1 MGARTLHN
9 AIGGVKRTS
18 NIVRLMSRLSR
29 NRLAGFAALLVLGL
43 GLGYRLRMH
52 EGLVLSNDVK
62 SRFWPWAPALGV
74 RRLDAPA
81 LSDPVWQFVPWL
93 QLARREI
100 AAGRLPL
107 WNPYQDGGVPLLGN
121 SQSALGS
128 PLIWPALA
136 FGIRPGWNLSLLLR
150 ALLAAAAA
158 FLWLRD
164 RGRSSPAAGLGAIAF
179 ALSGPF
185 IAWLEHPQTLSAAA
199 VPLLLLF
206 GGRLAERPT
215 RRDFKGLVVAT
226 FIVLSGGHPE
236 TALMAALLAAAYAAF
251 RGGTLAAL
259 RWPAAAGLFGGALAA
274 PLLLPFFEY
283 YASSAARLGEGRHP
297 FVLSLV
303 ALRRFVLP
311 DDPHSHPIEAAAAVS
326 LAVLFLV
333 PFGLRGLRRDS
344 ERRFWAGSALTLLAI
359 AYGGPF
365 ARALAHGTNLYLSR
379 VLLFLPL
386 AFGFLAAA
394 GLDDLI
400 SRAEDAGRGA
410 AARAGACAL
419 AGLAALELLVFAGH
433 VHAVTQAPVL
443 TPVTPLL
450 ARLREETGAY
460 RVLPLHTFLPANTAT
475 DLQLEDLRGYDAL
488 SPSAWRARREDI
500 GRFRDLPNTQDVV
513 EPWDLAPGG
522 AALDAWS
529 VKYLLLHPQFAF
541 GAPELNARLGL
552 DLVEV
557 YSGPDGKIL
566 VNRRAKPRVRLE
578 GAPGNALLV
587 ARTATRWTM
596 RTKSG
601 APSRLVVANPMFP
614 GWRAKVD
621 GAPSSI
627 ESKAGEL
634 TQISVPAGTHDVVLE
649 YRPTSFRL
657 GLLMA
662 ALGAVLACAAMR
674 HLRSA

>member
-1 MGARTLHN
+1 MSAL
-9 AIGGVKRTS
+9 
-18 NIVRLMSRLSR
+18 RL
-29 NRLAGFAALLVLGL
+29 NRFAGLAALLVLGVAL
-43 GLGYRLRMH
+43 GARLRMH

-62 SRFWPWAPALGV
+62 SRFWPWAPSLGSPK
-74 RRLDAPA
+74 LEAPA

-93 QLARREI
+93 ELARREM

-121 SQSALGS
+121 SISALGS
-128 PLIWPALA
+128 PLVWPALL

-164 RGRSSPAAGLGAIAF
+164 RGRSRPAAGLGALAF
-179 ALSGPF
+179 ALSSPF
-185 IAWLEHPQTLSAAA
+185 IAWLEHPQTLTVAA

-215 RRDFKGLVVAT
+215 RGDFAGLVAAT
-226 FIVLSGGHPE
+226 FVVISGGHPE
-236 TALMAALLAAAYAAF
+236 TALLAALLAAAYAAF
-251 RGGTLAAL
+251 RGGTLASL
-259 RWPAAAGLFGGALAA
+259 RWPALAGLFGGALAA

-283 YASSAARLGEGRHP
+283 YSSSAARLGEGRHP
-297 FVLSLV
+297 FVLPLV
-303 ALRRFVLP
+303 ALRRFVRP

-326 LAVLFLV
+326 LAVLLLV

-344 ERRFWAGSALTLLAI
+344 ERRFWAGSALILLGI
-359 AYGGPF
+359 VYGGPL
-365 ARALAHGTNLYLSR
+365 ARALAESTNLYLSR

-400 SRAEDAGRGA
+400 SRAESAGRGA

-419 AGLAALELLVFAGH
+419 AGLATLELLVFAGH

-443 TPVTPLL
+443 TPTTPLL
-450 ARLREETGAY
+450 ARLKEEVGDF
-460 RVLPLHTFLPANTAT
+460 RVLPLHSFLPANTAT
-475 DLQLEDLRGYDAL
+475 DLALDDLRGYDAIG
-488 SPSAWRARREDI
+488 PRAFLAAREEI
-500 GRFRDLPNTQDVV
+500 GRFRDLPNAVDVV

-557 YSGPDGKIL
+557 YSGPDGRIL

-578 GAPGNALLV
+578 GAPGNAFLV
-587 ARTATRWTM
+587 GRTATRWTM
-596 RTKSG
+596 RTESPD
-601 APSRLVVANPMFP
+601 PSRLVVANPMFP

-621 GAPSSI
+621 GTLSSI
-627 ESKAGEL
+627 EAKAGEL
-634 TQISVPAGTHDVVLE
+634 MQIPVPAGTHDVVLE
-649 YRPTSFRL
+649 YRPSSFRL
-657 GLLMA
+657 GLGIA
-662 ALGAVLACAAMR
+662 ALGVVLALATAR
-674 HLRSA
+674 RLPST

>member
-1 MGARTLHN
+1 
-9 AIGGVKRTS
+9 
-18 NIVRLMSRLSR
+18 
-29 NRLAGFAALLVLGL
+29 
-43 GLGYRLRMH
+43 MH

-62 SRFWPWAPALGV
+62 SRFWPWAPAFGARKLE
-74 RRLDAPA
+74 APA

-93 QLARREI
+93 QLARREM

-121 SQSALGS
+121 SISALGS
-128 PLIWPALA
+128 PLLWPALA
-136 FGIRPGWNLSLLLR
+136 LGVRPGWNVSLLFR

-164 RGRSSPAAGLGAIAF
+164 RGRSREAAALGAVAF

-215 RRDFKGLVVAT
+215 RRDVTGLVVAT

-251 RGGTLAAL
+251 RGRTLAAL

-283 YASSAARLGEGRHP
+283 FASSAARLGTGRHP
-297 FVLSLV
+297 FVLSLD

-326 LAVLFLV
+326 LAVLLLV

-344 ERRFWAGSALTLLAI
+344 ERRFWAGSALILLAI
-359 AYGGPF
+359 AYGGPP
-365 ARALAHGTNLYLSR
+365 ARALAEGTSLYLSR
-379 VLLFLPL
+379 ALLFLPL

-394 GLDDLI
+394 GLDDLL
-400 SRAEDAGRGA
+400 SRAEGAGRGA

-419 AGLAALELLVFAGH
+419 TGLAAIELLVFAGH

-450 ARLREETGAY
+450 ARLREEAGYY

-488 SPSAWRARREDI
+488 AVRVWRERRAAI
-500 GRFRDLPNTQDVV
+500 GRFTNTPAVVDVV

-541 GAPELNARLGL
+541 GAAELNANLGL

-557 YSGPDGKIL
+557 YSGPDGRIL
-566 VNRRAKPRVRLE
+566 VNRRVKPRVRLE
-578 GAPGNALLV
+578 GAPGS
-587 ARTATRWTM
+587 ARIISRTPTRWTL
-596 RTKSG
+596 RTEALS
-601 APSRLVVANPMFP
+601 PSSLVVANPMFP
-614 GWRAKVD
+614 GWRAAVD
-621 GAPSSI
+621 GNPSRI
-627 ESKAGEL
+627 ESETGDL
-634 TQISVPAGTHDVVLE
+634 TRMPVPAGVHDVVLE
-649 YRPTSFRL
+649 YSPTSFRL
-657 GLLMA
+657 GLLIA
-662 ALGAVLACAAMR
+662 ALGAALAFATVR
-674 HLRSA
+674 RLPSA

>member
-1 MGARTLHN
+1 MSAL
-9 AIGGVKRTS
+9 
-18 NIVRLMSRLSR
+18 RL
-29 NRLAGFAALLVLGL
+29 NRFASLAALLVLGVAL
-43 GLGYRLRMH
+43 GARLRMH

-62 SRFWPWAPALGV
+62 SRFWPWAPSLGSPK
-74 RRLDAPA
+74 LEAPA

-93 QLARREI
+93 ELARREM

-121 SQSALGS
+121 SISALGS
-128 PLIWPALA
+128 PLVWPALL

-164 RGRSSPAAGLGAIAF
+164 RGRSRPAASLGALAF
-179 ALSGPF
+179 ALSSPF
-185 IAWLEHPQTLSAAA
+185 IAWLEHPQTLTVAA

-215 RRDFKGLVVAT
+215 RGDFAGLVVT
-226 FIVLSGGHPE
+226 TYVVLSGGHPE

-251 RGGTLAAL
+251 RGGALASL
-259 RWPAAAGLFGGALAA
+259 RWPAAAALLGGTLAA

-283 YASSAARLGEGRHP
+283 YSSSAARLGEGRHP

-326 LAVLFLV
+326 LAVLLLV

-344 ERRFWAGSALTLLAI
+344 ERRFWAGSALILLAI

-365 ARALAHGTNLYLSR
+365 ARALAEGTNLYLSR
-379 VLLFLPL
+379 VLLLLPL
-386 AFGFLAAA
+386 ALGFLAAA
-394 GLDDLI
+394 GLDDLL

-433 VHAVTQAPVL
+433 VHAVTQATVL
-443 TPVTPLL
+443 TPITPLL
-450 ARLREETGAY
+450 ARLREEAGDY

-488 SPSAWRARREDI
+488 APSAWRARREDI
-500 GRFRDLPNTQDVV
+500 GRFRDLPNAVDVV

-557 YSGPDGKIL
+557 YSGPDGRIL

-578 GAPGNALLV
+578 GVPGNALLV
-587 ARTATRWTM
+587 GRTATRWTM
-596 RTKSG
+596 RTESL

-621 GAPSSI
+621 GVPTNI
-627 ESKAGEL
+627 ESKAGDL
-634 TQISVPAGTHDVVLE
+634 TQIPVPAGTHDVVLE
-649 YRPTSFRL
+649 YRPSSFRL
-657 GLLMA
+657 GLGIAAFGALLALAMA
-662 ALGAVLACAAMR
+662 R
-674 HLRSA
+674 RLRSA

>member
-1 MGARTLHN
+1 MLMFAL
-9 AIGGVKRTS
+9 
-18 NIVRLMSRLSR
+18 RL
-29 NRLAGFAALLVLGL
+29 NRFAPLAALLVLGVA
-43 GLGYRLRMH
+43 LGYRLRMH

-62 SRFWPWAPALGV
+62 SRFWPWAPALGA
-74 RRLDAPA
+74 RKLEAPA

-93 QLARREI
+93 QLARREM

-121 SQSALGS
+121 SISALGS
-128 PLIWPALA
+128 PLLWPALA
-136 FGIRPGWNLSLLLR
+136 FGVRPGWNVSLLLR
-150 ALLAAAAA
+150 VLLAAAAA

-164 RGRSSPAAGLGAIAF
+164 RGRSRPAAGLGALAF
-179 ALSGPF
+179 ALSSPF

-215 RRDFKGLVVAT
+215 RGDFAGLVVAT
-226 FIVLSGGHPE
+226 FVVLSGGHPE
-236 TALMAALLAAAYAAF
+236 TALMAALLAAAYAAC
-251 RGGTLAAL
+251 RGGTLAAI
-259 RWPAAAGLFGGALAA
+259 RWPTAAALLGGALAA
-274 PLLLPFFEY
+274 PLLLPFLEY
-283 YASSAARLGEGRHP
+283 YVRSAARLGEGRHP
-297 FVLSLV
+297 AVLPLI

-311 DDPHSHPIEAAAAVS
+311 DDPYSHPIAAAAAVS

-344 ERRFWAGSALTLLAI
+344 ERQFWAGSALILLVI
-359 AYGGPF
+359 AYGGPL
-365 ARALAHGTNLYLSR
+365 AQALAEGTNLYLSR

-394 GLDDLI
+394 GLDDLLL
-400 SRAEDAGRGA
+400 RAEHAGRGA

-443 TPVTPLL
+443 TPITPLL
-450 ARLREETGAY
+450 ARLREEAGPY

-488 SPSAWRARREDI
+488 APSDWRARRREV
-500 GRFRDLPNTQDVV
+500 GRFRDLPNVTDVI

-522 AALDAWS
+522 AALDTWS

-557 YSGPDGKIL
+557 YSGPDGRIL

-587 ARTATRWTM
+587 GRTATRWTM
-596 RTKSG
+596 RTESG

-621 GAPSSI
+621 ETPSTI
-627 ESKAGEL
+627 ESKAGDL
-634 TQISVPAGTHDVVLE
+634 TRIPLPAGTHEVVLE
-649 YRPTSFRL
+649 YRPSSFRL
-657 GLLMA
+657 GLGIA
-662 ALGAVLACAAMR
+662 ALGAVLALATAR
-674 HLRSA
+674 RLPST

>member
-1 MGARTLHN
+1 
-9 AIGGVKRTS
+9 
-18 NIVRLMSRLSR
+18 MSALRRIRFASL
-29 NRLAGFAALLVLGL
+29 AALLVLGVA
-43 GLGYRLRMH
+43 LGYRLRMH
-52 EGLVLSNDVK
+52 EGLVLSNGVK
-62 SRFWPWAPALGV
+62 SRFWPWAPALGA
-74 RRLDAPA
+74 RKLEAPA

-121 SQSALGS
+121 SISALGS
-128 PLIWPALA
+128 PLLWPALV
-136 FGIRPGWNLSLLLR
+136 FGVRPGWNVSLLLR

-164 RGRSSPAAGLGAIAF
+164 RGRSRPAAGLGALAF

-185 IAWLEHPQTLSAAA
+185 VAWLEHPQTLAASA
-199 VPLLLLF
+199 VPFLLLF
-206 GGRLAERPT
+206 GGRLAERPM
-215 RRDFKGLVVAT
+215 RGDFAGLVVAT
-226 FIVLSGGHPE
+226 FVVLSGGHPE

-251 RGGTLAAL
+251 RGGTVAAL
-259 RWPAAAGLFGGALAA
+259 RWPAAASLLGGALAA

-283 YASSAARLGEGRHP
+283 YASSSARLGEGRHP
-297 FVLSLV
+297 FVLPLV

-326 LAVLFLV
+326 LAVLLLV

-344 ERRFWAGSALTLLAI
+344 ERRFWAGAALILLAI

-365 ARALAHGTNLYLSR
+365 ARALAEGTNLYLSR

-394 GLDDLI
+394 GLDDLL

-410 AARAGACAL
+410 PARAGACAL
-419 AGLAALELLVFAGH
+419 AAVAALEMLVFAGH
-433 VHAVTQAPVL
+433 VHAVTRAPVL
-443 TPVTPLL
+443 TPITPLL
-450 ARLREETGAY
+450 ARLREEAGSY
-460 RVLPLHTFLPANTAT
+460 RVLPLHTFLPTNTAT

-488 SPSAWRARREDI
+488 APSAWRARREDI
-500 GRFRDLPNTQDVV
+500 GRFRDLPNTRDVV

-552 DLVEV
+552 DMVEV
-557 YSGPDGKIL
+557 YSGPDGRIL
-566 VNRRAKPRVRLE
+566 VNRRARPRVRLE
-578 GAPGNALLV
+578 GALGS
-587 ARTATRWTM
+587 ARIVLRTPTRWTM
-596 RTKSG
+596 LTEAS
-601 APSRLVVANPMFP
+601 APSSLVVANPMFP
-614 GWRAKVD
+614 GWRARVD
-621 GAPSSI
+621 GAPSHI
-627 ESKAGEL
+627 ESKAGDL
-634 TQISVPAGTHDVVLE
+634 IRIPVPAGTHEVVLE
-649 YRPTSFRL
+649 YRPSSFRL
-657 GLLMA
+657 GLGIA
-662 ALGAVLACAAMR
+662 ALGAVLALATAR
-674 HLRSA
+674 GLPSA